1 VTFLICAIGFP
12 LLAGVL
18 SLGCGLLVQ
27 RAAGGRLPGALL
39 VPAGFAGI
47 VVVSQLGTGL
57 DLLSDVTPILVALL
71 AVAGF
76 ALGRRRLAE
85 GAVDW
90 WAAGAAVAV
99 YLLVAAPV
107 LLSGT
112 ATFAAYGLDTTGAV
126 QLMGADFLLH
136 HAHDFSVLEPSA
148 YAQTVV
154 QYFEPGYP
162 SGSHTAFA
170 AIGWLTGQDLAWLYT
185 EYMAFLVAVTVL
197 GLYAL
202 VRRLPLSALACAAVA
217 GIAAMPM
224 LVYAYALQGA
234 IKEMATLP
242 VIALLAALVPWFAD
256 SWREHWSR
264 VVPLAVAC
272 AAGLATI
279 GVAFAPWLAPFA
291 LAGLVLTLRGGGRGA
306 LRGAGVRAAAF
317 VVLLAVCALPTLILL
332 PDYLATT
339 GFLTAQNELG
349 NLLGPLRKL
358 QSLGIWLTGDY
369 RGEPGTLRTE
379 TFVLAGVAVVAAGL
393 GAVWVVRRR
402 AWGVILFLGVS
413 VVAWAFVTRRGSP
426 WADAKA
432 LMIFSPAVVLT
443 AMLGA
448 MGLASWG
455 RRVEGLLLA
464 IVVSGGVL
472 WSDALAYHDTTLAPR
487 ERLEELSDLNE
498 VVAGRGPTLAP
509 EFEDYSEWFLRD
521 GQPDGPSISWALR
534 PVTLR
539 DGGGAAYGQSYDL
552 DQLPLDYVMAYPS
565 IVIRRS
571 PAASRPPSPYRLV
584 ARGAY
589 YEAWRRPATTGSVVE
604 HYPLALPPRAV
615 GVPRC
620 SEVRALGRRAAAAGG
635 QLAASTRPESL
646 VLRPAEM
653 SKDPSWSAPDPA
665 TGAVQAAGPGRIGGP
680 IDVAVAGRYRVAL
693 QGSFSRATSVLVDGR
708 VVGTVDYEANEP
720 GQYSR
725 VGVVELSPG
734 RHTVL
739 VLRAGGDLRPGNGSK
754 STIGPIVFTP
764 DVPDDPRVN
773 VVVPPARWRELCG
786 RPADWIEIVRPGAPR

>member
-1 VTFLICAIGFP
+1 MTFLICAIGFP

-18 SLGCGLLVQ
+18 SLGCGLLVE
-27 RAAGGRLPGALL
+27 RAAGRLPGALL

-317 VVLLAVCALPTLILL
+317 VVLLAVCALPALILGVGYVAVMMRYTRSAMLEVLGSLYVTTAEAKGLSPRVVVVRHALRNALIPIVTVIGLSL
-332 PDYLATT
+332 PDLVGGAVIIETVFSWPGLGLMMVEGVTARDYPMIMGLSLIVAVTVLLA
-339 GFLTAQNELG
+339 
-349 NLLGPLRKL
+349 NLL
-358 QSLGIWLTGDY
+358 T
-369 RGEPGTLRTE
+369 
-379 TFVLAGVAVVAAGL
+379 
-393 GAVWVVRRR
+393 
-402 AWGVILFLGVS
+402 
-413 VVAWAFVTRRGSP
+413 
-426 WADAKA
+426 
-432 LMIFSPAVVLT
+432 
-443 AMLGA
+443 
-448 MGLASWG
+448 
-455 RRVEGLLLA
+455 
-464 IVVSGGVL
+464 
-472 WSDALAYHDTTLAPR
+472 
-487 ERLEELSDLNE
+487 
-498 VVAGRGPTLAP
+498 
-509 EFEDYSEWFLRD
+509 
-521 GQPDGPSISWALR
+521 
-534 PVTLR
+534 
-539 DGGGAAYGQSYDL
+539 
-552 DQLPLDYVMAYPS
+552 
-565 IVIRRS
+565 
-571 PAASRPPSPYRLV
+571 
-584 ARGAY
+584 
-589 YEAWRRPATTGSVVE
+589 
-604 HYPLALPPRAV
+604 
-615 GVPRC
+615 
-620 SEVRALGRRAAAAGG
+620 
-635 QLAASTRPESL
+635 
-646 VLRPAEM
+646 
-653 SKDPSWSAPDPA
+653 
-665 TGAVQAAGPGRIGGP
+665 
-680 IDVAVAGRYRVAL
+680 DVAYAV
-693 QGSFSRATSVLVDGR
+693 T
-708 VVGTVDYEANEP
+708 
-720 GQYSR
+720 
-725 VGVVELSPG
+725 
-734 RHTVL
+734 
-739 VLRAGGDLRPGNGSK
+739 
-754 STIGPIVFTP
+754 
-764 DVPDDPRVN
+764 DPRV
-773 VVVPPARWRELCG
+773 RY
-786 RPADWIEIVRPGAPR
+786 D